1 MGLFNV
7 FKLAN
12 DYNKAQKYL
21 KEKDI
26 SVDKVRKVI
35 TSMVKGIDC
44 LKNLRTQLNELITKY
59 NGVVNKLIN
68 KLKRRIK

>member
-1 MGLFNV
+1 MGLFSV

-26 SVDKVRKVI
+26 SVDKARKVI
-35 TSMVKGIDC
+35 TSMVKGIDY
-44 LKNLRTQLNELITKY
+44 LKNLRTKLNELITKY

>member
-1 MGLFNV
+1 MGLFDV
-7 FKLAN
+7 FKLAS

-26 SVDKVRKVI
+26 SVDKARKVI
-35 TSMVKGIDC
+35 TSMVKGIDY

>member
-1 MGLFNV
+1 MGLFSV
-7 FKLAN
+7 FKLAS

-26 SVDKVRKVI
+26 SVDKARKVI
-35 TSMVKGIDC
+35 TSMVKGIDY

-59 NGVVNKLIN
+59 NGIVNKLIN

>member
-1 MGLFNV
+1 MGLFSV

-26 SVDKVRKVI
+26 SVDKARKVI
-35 TSMVKGIDC
+35 TSMVKGINY
-44 LKNLRTQLNELITKY
+44 LKDLRTQLNELITKY
-59 NGVVNKLIN
+59 NSVVNKLIN
-68 KLKRRIK
+68 KLKRRTK

>member
-1 MGLFNV
+1 MGLFSV
-7 FKLAN
+7 FKLAS

-26 SVDKVRKVI
+26 SVDKARKVI
-35 TSMVKGIDC
+35 TSMVKGIDY

-59 NGVVNKLIN
+59 NGVANKLIN

>member
-1 MGLFNV
+1 MGLFSV
-7 FKLAN
+7 FKLAS

-26 SVDKVRKVI
+26 SVDKARKVI
-35 TSMVKGIDC
+35 TSMVKGIDY
-44 LKNLRTQLNELITKY
+44 LKNLRAKLNELITKY
-59 NGVVNKLIN
+59 IGVVNKLNN

>member
-1 MGLFNV
+1 MGLFSV
-7 FKLAN
+7 FKLAS

-26 SVDKVRKVI
+26 SVDKVRKTI
-35 TSMVKGIDC
+35 TSMVKGIDY

-59 NGVVNKLIN
+59 NSVVNKLIN

>member
-1 MGLFNV
+1 MGLFSV

-26 SVDKVRKVI
+26 SVYKARKVI
-35 TSMVKGIDC
+35 TSMVKGIDY

>member
-1 MGLFNV
+1 MGLFSV

-26 SVDKVRKVI
+26 SVDKARKVI
-35 TSMVKGIDC
+35 TSMMEGIDY

-59 NGVVNKLIN
+59 NGVVSKLIN
-68 KLKRRIK
+68 KLKRRTK

>member
-1 MGLFNV
+1 MGLFSV
-7 FKLAN
+7 FKLAS

-21 KEKDI
+21 KEKDV
-26 SVDKVRKVI
+26 SVDKARKVI
-35 TSMVKGIDC
+35 TSMVKGIDY

>member
-1 MGLFNV
+1 MGLFSV
-7 FKLAN
+7 FKLAS

-21 KEKDI
+21 KKKDI
-26 SVDKVRKVI
+26 SVDKARKVI
-35 TSMVKGIDC
+35 TSMVKGIDY

>member
-1 MGLFNV
+1 MGLFSV
-7 FKLAN
+7 FKLAS

-26 SVDKVRKVI
+26 SVDKARKVI
-35 TSMVKGIDC
+35 TSMVKGIDY
-44 LKNLRTQLNELITKY
+44 LKNLRTQLNELIAKY

>member
-1 MGLFNV
+1 MGLFSV

-12 DYNKAQKYL
+12 DYNKAQRYL

-26 SVDKVRKVI
+26 SVDKARKVI
-35 TSMVKGIDC
+35 TSMVKGIDY

>member
-1 MGLFNV
+1 MGLFSV
-7 FKLAN
+7 FKLAS

-26 SVDKVRKVI
+26 SVDKARKVV
-35 TSMVKGIDC
+35 TSMVEGINY

>member
-1 MGLFNV
+1 MGLFSV

-35 TSMVKGIDC
+35 TSIMKGVDY
-44 LKNLRTQLNELITKY
+44 LKNLRAKLNELITKHI
-59 NGVVNKLIN
+59 GMVNKLNN
-68 KLKRRIK
+68 KLKRRTK

>member
-1 MGLFNV
+1 MGLFSV

-12 DYNKAQKYL
+12 DYNKARKYL

-35 TSMVKGIDC
+35 ASMVKDIDY
-44 LKNLRTQLNELITKY
+44 LKNLRIKLNELITKY

-68 KLKRRIK
+68 KLKRRFK

>member
-1 MGLFNV
+1 MGLFSV

-12 DYNKAQKYL
+12 DYNKAQRYL

-35 TSMVKGIDC
+35 TSMVNGIDY
-44 LKNLRTQLNELITKY
+44 LKNLRIQLNELITKY

>member
-1 MGLFNV
+1 MGLFSV
-7 FKLAN
+7 FKLASG
-12 DYNKAQKYL
+12 YNKAQKYL

-26 SVDKVRKVI
+26 SVDKARKVI
-35 TSMVKGIDC
+35 TSMVKGIDY

-68 KLKRRIK
+68 KSKRRIK

>member
-1 MGLFNV
+1 MGLFSV
-7 FKLAN
+7 FKLAS

-26 SVDKVRKVI
+26 SVDKARKVI
-35 TSMVKGIDC
+35 TSMMMGIDY

>member
-1 MGLFNV
+1 MGLFSV
-7 FKLAN
+7 FKLAS
-12 DYNKAQKYL
+12 DYNKAQRYL

-35 TSMVKGIDC
+35 TSMVKGIDY
-44 LKNLRTQLNELITKY
+44 LKNLRAKLNELITKY
-59 NGVVNKLIN
+59 NGVANKLIN

>member
-1 MGLFNV
+1 MGLFSV

-26 SVDKVRKVI
+26 SVDKARKVI
-35 TSMVKGIDC
+35 TSMVKGIDY

>member
-1 MGLFNV
+1 MGLFSV

-26 SVDKVRKVI
+26 SVDKARKVI
-35 TSMVKGIDC
+35 TSMVKGIDY
-44 LKNLRTQLNELITKY
+44 LKGLRTQLNELITKY
-59 NGVVNKLIN
+59 NNAVNKLIN
-68 KLKRRIK
+68 KLKRRTK

>member
-1 MGLFNV
+1 MGLFSV

-26 SVDKVRKVI
+26 SVDKTRKVI
-35 TSMVKGIDC
+35 TSMVKGINY
-44 LKNLRTQLNELITKY
+44 LKDLRTQLNELITKY
-59 NGVVNKLIN
+59 NNVVNKLIN
-68 KLKRRIK
+68 KLKRRTK

>member
-1 MGLFNV
+1 MGLFSV
-7 FKLAN
+7 FKLAS

-26 SVDKVRKVI
+26 SVDKARRVI
-35 TSMVKGIDC
+35 TSMVKGIDY

>member
-1 MGLFNV
+1 MGLFSV
-7 FKLAN
+7 FKLAS

-26 SVDKVRKVI
+26 SVDKARKVI
-35 TSMVKGIDC
+35 TSMVKGIDY

>member
-7 FKLAN
+7 FKLAS

-35 TSMVKGIDC
+35 TSMVKGIDY

-59 NGVVNKLIN
+59 NGVVNKLIS

>member
-7 FKLAN
+7 LRLAN
-12 DYNKAQKYL
+12 DCNKVQKYL
-21 KEKDI
+21 REKDI
-26 SVDKVRKVI
+26 SVDKARKVI
-35 TSMVKGIDC
+35 TSMVKGIDY

>member
-1 MGLFNV
+1 MGLFSV
-7 FKLAN
+7 FKLAS

-35 TSMVKGIDC
+35 TSIMKGIDY

-59 NGVVNKLIN
+59 NSVVNKLIN

>member
-1 MGLFNV
+1 MGLFSV

-35 TSMVKGIDC
+35 TSMVKGIDY
-44 LKNLRTQLNELITKY
+44 LKKLRVQLNELITKY

>member
-1 MGLFNV
+1 MGLFSV
-7 FKLAN
+7 FKLAS

-26 SVDKVRKVI
+26 SVDKARKVI
-35 TSMVKGIDC
+35 TSMVKGIDY
-44 LKNLRTQLNELITKY
+44 LKNLRTQLSELITKY

>member
-1 MGLFNV
+1 MGLLSV
-7 FKLAN
+7 FKLAS

-26 SVDKVRKVI
+26 SVNKARKVI
-35 TSMVKGIDC
+35 TSMVKGIDY
-44 LKNLRTQLNELITKY
+44 LKTLRTQLNELITKY

-68 KLKRRIK
+68 KLKRRI

>member
-1 MGLFNV
+1 MGLFSV

-35 TSMVKGIDC
+35 ASMVKGIDY

>member
-1 MGLFNV
+1 MSLFSV
-7 FKLAN
+7 FKLAS

-35 TSMVKGIDC
+35 TSIMKGIDY
-44 LKNLRTQLNELITKY
+44 LKNLRAKLNELITKY
-59 NGVVNKLIN
+59 NGVVNKLNN
-68 KLKRRIK
+68 KLKRRTK